1 MIESYL
7 LAGLFGVISLA
18 GIIFLIFIRTP
29 KGKTWFNGE
38 YQTFIIHI
46 PGQADLAPTKYA
58 LRRHPLIGIADC
70 SPGMWR
76 YLFH

>member
-29 KGKTWFNGE
+29 KGKRWFNGE
-38 YQTFIIHI
+38 Y
-46 PGQADLAPTKYA
+46 
-58 LRRHPLIGIADC
+58 
-70 SPGMWR
+70 
-76 YLFH
+76 